1 VEEITQDPHPRP
13 LSLKGEGSRPL
24 TIALTG
30 GIGSGK
36 STLAGMLVEQGAGL
50 IDTDAIARVLT
61 AAGGAAIE
69 PIRRQFGDEAIGG
82 DGALDRAALR
92 ARVFRDPALRQRL
105 EALLHPMIWQRARPL
120 ADALAANAAY
130 LVFDVP
136 LLAES
141 TMRAQRFDRVL
152 VVDCPVPLQVAHV
165 VQRGSL
171 SRAEAEAIVAAQAS
185 RAQRLALA
193 DDVVFNGASLAA
205 FAQRARRLHA
215 LYSDL
220 GGQRKAV

>member
-1 VEEITQDPHPRP
+1 MNPDVKSSTV
-13 LSLKGEGSRPL
+13 
-24 TIALTG
+24 ALTG

-50 IDTDAIARVLT
+50 IDTDAIAHELT

-69 PIRRQFGDEAIGG
+69 DIRCQFGDEVIGA
-82 DGALDRAALR
+82 DGGLDRAGLR
-92 ARVFRDPALRQRL
+92 ARVFGDPALRQRL
-105 EALLHPMIWQRARPL
+105 EALLHPMIWQRARPM
-120 ADALAANAAY
+120 ADALAAHAAY
-130 LVFDVP
+130 LVFDIP

-141 TMRAQRFDRVL
+141 AARAQRFDRVL
-152 VVDCPVPLQVAHV
+152 VVDCPIRLQVERV

-205 FAQRARRLHA
+205 LARHARRLHA
-215 LYSDL
+215 LYSEL
-220 GGQRKAV
+220 GSQRRAV

>member
-1 VEEITQDPHPRP
+1 VHTP
-13 LSLKGEGSRPL
+13 LRIG
-24 TIALTG
+24 LTG

-36 STLAGMLVEQGAGL
+36 STLARMLVGQGAGL
-50 IDTDAIARVLT
+50 VDTDAIARELT

-69 PIRRQFGDEAIGG
+69 AIRREFGDEVIGA
-82 DGALDRAALR
+82 DGALDRAGLR
-92 ARVFRDPALRQRL
+92 AQVFGDPPTRKRL
-105 EALLHPMIWQRARPL
+105 EAMLHPMIWQRAES
-120 ADALAANAAY
+120 AAEALAATTAY

-141 TMRAQRFDRVL
+141 AARGRRFDRVL
-152 VVDCPVPLQVAHV
+152 VVDCPIPLQVARV

-185 RAQRLALA
+185 RAERLALA
-193 DDVVFNGASLAA
+193 DDVVFNAASLAA
-205 FAQRARRLHA
+205 LEQRARRLHA

-220 GGQRKAV
+220 ASKRRAL